1 MSVLDQMTRNAAERK
16 ADASAALTPVG
27 MEVAPP
33 GAFVTTPA
41 EERRSWLAAI
51 TEARE
56 HTQRALAVLT
66 AAERNLNRGLGHT
79 LEADYFAIA
88 EQVFGDDLIPTSRQT
103 KAEAVGVDLS
113 DEEDAFAADYEA
125 KSKAAQA
132 ATYQTGDLGA
142 ALLGEPADP
151 YISEWVC
158 PDHGSDNITIR
169 KGRTRE
175 FRACLSCG
183 QYEGKVTE

>member
-1 MSVLDQMTRNAAERK
+1 MSVLDQMTRHASERK
-16 ADASAALTPVG
+16 ADASAQLTPVG
-27 MEVAPP
+27 IEVAPP

-41 EERRSWLAAI
+41 EERRSWLAAV

-79 LEADYFAIA
+79 MEADYFAIA

-103 KAEAVGVDLS
+103 KAELVGVDLS
-113 DEEDAFAADYEA
+113 DEEDAFAADYAA
-125 KSKAAQA
+125 KSAAAQA

-142 ALLGEPADP
+142 ALTSLAPSWA
-151 YISEWVC
+151 C
-158 PDHGSDNITIR
+158 PDHGTTALTTR
-169 KGRTRE
+169 KGRTRT
-175 FRACLSCG
+175 FRACTECG
-183 QYEGKVTE
+183 QYEGKVTT